1 MIAHLK
7 GTVSAIRLPMCIVDV
22 NGVGYVVELTHTD
35 LARLEMMKESVLI
48 HTHLVVREDNHSL
61 YGFLDVEAVQ
71 VFQTLIKVNG
81 VGPKLALN
89 ILSHFSL
96 GELRQCIQSQDIRWM
111 CQIKGVGKK
120 VAERLLVELKH
131 CEDRLPQVELS
142 SGAGQY
148 HQQAVDAL
156 IKLGYKPQA
165 ASKAIS
171 SIKNE
176 KCSGLEDL
184 IRRALPILS
193 QV

>member
-7 GTVSAIRLPMCIVDV
+7 GVVAAIRSPICVIDV
-22 NGVGYVVELTHTD
+22 NGVGYAVELTHVD
-35 LARLEMMKESVLI
+35 LARLETMKESVFL
-48 HTHLVVREDNHSL
+48 HTFMVVREDSQSL
-61 YGFLDVEAVQ
+61 YGFLDAESVQ
-71 VFQTLIKVNG
+71 VFHTLTKVNG

-89 ILSHFSL
+89 ILSYFSL
-96 GELRQCIQSQDIRWM
+96 RELSQCIKTQDIRWM

-131 CEDRLPQVELS
+131 CEDRLPQATT
-142 SGAGQY
+142 SGNAGKHQ
-148 HQQAVDAL
+148 QQAVDAL

-165 ASKAIS
+165 AAKALTAVKS
-171 SIKNE
+171 NE
-176 KCSGLEDL
+176 PLSVEDL